1 MVCKLEVVFL
11 VIAVEDGW
19 LIPTAGSADGGYLI
33 AVLRSDGVGAIAEL
47 EVLGLGEVLYQSLA
61 DGLGLALRD
70 VLIEVEHT
78 ASHFDLSI
86 GTEVGAGTSDD
97 ILAKWVDDSGEER
110 IIGCPLTNKPMEA
123 VVLAG
128 AGSVVAQ

>member
-61 DGLGLALRD
+61 DGLGFALRD
-70 VLIEVEHT
+70 VLLEVEHT
-78 ASHFDLSI
+78 ACLDVS
-86 GTEVGAGTSDD
+86 
-97 ILAKWVDDSGEER
+97 
-110 IIGCPLTNKPMEA
+110 CQN
-123 VVLAG
+123 
-128 AGSVVAQ
+128 GSRCIRLLRHP